1 MRANN
6 LDEVQLAG
14 LLDDEA
20 RVRWVTSLAEFE
32 ATGYY
37 LDHLRISGEYP
48 KLVERAEL
56 KRATLAE
63 MGLEDPTLADAGLET
78 EELLKWYFE
87 DQLGRSIPT
96 GLRDHTRA
104 LGFESLE
111 SFQRSL
117 LREYCF
123 VRAQRVTGAIGG

>member
-1 MRANN
+1 MR
-6 LDEVQLAG
+6 
-14 LLDDEA
+14 
-20 RVRWVTSLAEFE
+20 WITSLAQFE

-37 LDHLRISGEYP
+37 LDHLRVSGEYP

-56 KRATLAE
+56 KRTTLAE
-63 MGLEDPTLADAGLET
+63 IGLEDPTLADAGLEP

-87 DQLGRSIPT
+87 DQLGRSTPT
-96 GLRDHTRA
+96 GLREHIRA
-104 LGFESLE
+104 LGFESFE

-123 VRAQRVTGAIGG
+123 VRAQRITVGRGG